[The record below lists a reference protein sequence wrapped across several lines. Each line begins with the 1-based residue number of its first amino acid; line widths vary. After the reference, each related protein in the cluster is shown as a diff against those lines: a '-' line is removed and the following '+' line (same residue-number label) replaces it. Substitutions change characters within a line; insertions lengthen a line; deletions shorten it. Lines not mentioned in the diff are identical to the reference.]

1 MHLYNLSL
9 QRGSGINVRF
19 PLRQLVFSHI
29 RRTKYVVIN
38 AHLKNSKILRS
49 FSMMQAAIYGNFSA
63 PKVQEVVVSRGK
75 LLELLRPDDEGTV
88 QVVHSTQVFGE
99 IRSLAPFRFPGGQQ
113 DYVIAGSDSGRLVIL
128 QFSKEKNA
136 FIKIHQETYGKS
148 GSRRVVPGQYLA
160 VDPKGRAC
168 LVGALEK
175 QKFVYVLNRD
185 NEARLTISSPL
196 EAHKSHHITFD
207 VVGLDVGF
215 DNPQFAAIELDY
227 ADADADPTGEA
238 SALAEKM
245 LVIYELDLG
254 LNSVTRKHSVPI
266 DSGSNLLISI
276 PGPADGG
283 PGGVLVCAENCLLY
297 HSTSSPDDE
306 PLRVVIPR
314 RRDLPEDRS
323 VLITA
328 TALLRQKNRFF
339 TFVQSE
345 YGDLY
350 RVTLV
355 YEGEV
360 VSEVKMKYFDTIP
373 PASALCIFRRGFL
386 FAGSE
391 FGNHALYQFQG
402 LGDGDAIETTSSR
415 MEEDGVAVCSQDVFD
430 PRETLVNLEL
440 IDSIESLAPIIDMKI
455 ANLLSE
461 ETPQIY
467 AACGRGSLSTLR
479 VLRPGL
485 AVTEMAVSPLPG
497 PATGVWTLKQT
508 LRDEHNAFIVVAFA
522 TSTLVLKI
530 GETVEQV
537 ENSGFSTDTTT
548 LQMQT
553 MADDS
558 MVQVTPHGIRH
569 VRADGRVNEWK
580 SPNSIQGKNPISKA
594 TANERQII
602 IALTGGEVIY
612 FELSPQGGGMLLET
626 EKRDLGS
633 DISCLDVG
641 PVLEGRLRS
650 KFLAVGGYDNT
661 VRVLSLEPGDG
672 LKALAL
678 QAVASTPEGALF
690 LPAPAPASEGLFL
703 QIGLSNG
710 VLLRTEVDP
719 VTGQLTDAR
728 TRFLGVKGPKLF
740 GITVRGARAM
750 LALSTRPW
758 LGHFC
763 AWDKGRYEQVPIS
776 YEGLDYAAP
785 FASEQCSEGFVA
797 VTKSTLRVLTIERLG
812 EFFNQQVL
820 KLRHTPRR
828 LAIHPDYNLLLV
840 AEADAQARTVQ
851 SVPNNDDQQPC
862 TVRSAPPGQW
872 ASCLTVIDPSTLKS
886 TECIEFDGEE
896 AAISLAVVHFQG
908 ESQGGLICVGT
919 VKGLKFHPRS
929 DQGGFVRVYKLNP
942 AGTALELVHI
952 TPVGGIPRA
961 MAAYKDR
968 LLVGAGSTLKLYD
981 LGKKKL
987 LRKCEYRGLPCEIA
1001 TLHTQGPRIY
1011 VGDAQDS
1018 FFFMKYKKQENALYV
1033 FADDSIP
1040 RHITAATSLDYDTVA
1055 GGDRFGNV
1063 FVLRLPPEV
1072 SAAVEEDPTAGKYAY
1087 TSEGG
1092 RLGSAAHRLQTV
1104 AGFHVGETIMAMQ
1117 RAEMQPGGREALYY
1131 ATLNG
1136 TIGALFP
1143 FSSKEDVNF
1152 FQHLEM
1158 HLRQESPPL
1167 LGRDHM
1173 AYRSAYAPVK
1183 DVIDGDLCS
1192 SMFGRLPIEKQRSIA
1207 LDLDRTGPGEVL
1219 KKLEDIQN
1227 RII

>member
-1 MHLYNLSL
+1 MDASVQLNASKGFGHQCTFLSRFAPRVHTSYTSDFDYL
-9 QRGSGINVRF
+9 Q
-19 PLRQLVFSHI
+19 
-29 RRTKYVVIN
+29 T
-38 AHLKNSKILRS
+38 
-49 FSMMQAAIYGNFSA
+49 AIYGNFSA

-75 LLELLRPDDEGTV
+75 ILELLRPDDQGTV
-88 QVVHSTQVFGE
+88 QVIHSTQVFGE

-128 QFSKEKNA
+128 QFSKEKNC
-136 FIKIHQETYGKS
+136 FVKIHQETYGKS
-148 GSRRVVPGQYLA
+148 GSRRIVPGQYLA

-196 EAHKSHHITFD
+196 EAHKSHHITYD

-227 ADADADPTGEA
+227 ADADTDPTGEA
-238 SALAEKM
+238 ATVAEKM

-254 LNSVTRKHSVPI
+254 LNTVTRKHSTPI
-266 DSGSNLLISI
+266 DFGSNLLISL

-283 PGGVLVCAENCLLY
+283 PGGVLVCAENAVLY
-297 HSTSSPDDE
+297 FSTSSPE
-306 PLRVVIPR
+306 NNPLRVAIPR
-314 RRDLPEDRS
+314 RKDLAEDRS

-328 TALLRQKNRFF
+328 TAVLRQKNRFF

-355 YEGEV
+355 YEGEAV
-360 VSEVKMKYFDTIP
+360 QEVKMKYFDTIP
-373 PASALCIFRRGFL
+373 TASALCIFRRGFL

-402 LGDGDAIETTSSR
+402 LGDDDAVETSSSLVKS
-415 MEEDGVAVCSQDVFD
+415 EGVVDGTKFESFD

-440 IDSIESLAPIIDMKI
+440 IDSMESLAPIVDMKI

-485 AVTEMAVSPLPG
+485 AVTEMAVSPLP
-497 PATGVWTLKQT
+497 AAAIGVWTLKKS
-508 LRDEHNAFIVVAFA
+508 LRDEHDAFIVVAFA
-522 TSTLVLKI
+522 SSTLILKI

-548 LQMQT
+548 LIMQT

-558 MVQVTPHGIRH
+558 MVQVTPQGIRH
-569 VRADGRVNEWK
+569 VRGDGRVNEWK
-580 SPNSIQGKNPISKA
+580 SPNTSIQGKNSISKA

-602 IALTGGEVIY
+602 IALAGGEILY
-612 FELSPQGGGMLLET
+612 FELSAQGGGMLLET

-633 DISCLDVG
+633 DISCMDVG
-641 PVLEGRLRS
+641 PVLQGRLRS

-661 VRVLSLEPGDG
+661 VRVLSLEPGEG

-678 QAVASTPEGALF
+678 QAVASTPEGVLF
-690 LPAPAPASEGLFL
+690 LPGPSAFSESSEGLFL

-710 VLLRTEVDP
+710 VLLRTQVDS

-728 TRFLGVKGPKLF
+728 TRFLGVKGPRLF
-740 GITVRGARAM
+740 GITVRGTRAM

-812 EFFNQQVL
+812 EFFNQQVV

-851 SVPNNDDQQPC
+851 KSASDDSEQSVMVK
-862 TVRSAPPGQW
+862 TAPPGAW
-872 ASCLTVIDPSTLKS
+872 ASCLTVIDPSTLTS
-886 TECIEFDGEE
+886 TVCIELDGDE

-908 ESQGGLICVGT
+908 ESQGGGLICVGT
-919 VKGLKFHPRS
+919 VKGLKFHPRQ
-929 DQGGFVRVYKLNP
+929 DQGGFVRVYRLNP
-942 AGTALELVHI
+942 TGTALELLHV
-952 TPVGGIPRA
+952 TPVGGVPRA

-968 LLVGAGSTLKLYD
+968 LLVGAGSTLKLYE
-981 LGKKKL
+981 LGKKRL

-1018 FFFMKYKKQENALYV
+1018 FFFMKYKKQENAFYI
-1033 FADDSIP
+1033 FADDSVP
-1040 RHITAATSLDYDTVA
+1040 RHMTAATFLDYDTVA
-1055 GGDRFGNV
+1055 GGDRFGNA

-1072 SAAVEEDPTAGKYAY
+1072 SAAVEEDPTAGKYAGG
-1087 TSEGG
+1087 EGGVGG
-1092 RLGSAAHRLQTV
+1092 RLGSAAHRLQTI
-1104 AGFHVGETIMAMQ
+1104 ASFHVGETIMAMQ
-1117 RAEMQPGGREALYY
+1117 RAEMQPGGREALFY

-1143 FSSKEDVNF
+1143 FSSKEDVHF
-1152 FQHLEM
+1152 FQNLEM

-1183 DVIDGDLCS
+1183 DVVDGDLCAGG
-1192 SMFGRLPIEKQRSIA
+1192 FGRLSVEKQRSIA
-1207 LDLDRTGPGEVL
+1207 LDLDRSGPGEVI
-1219 KKLEDIQN
+1219 KKLEDMQN